1 MPISRLVQMIRR
13 AKPLTLE
20 EGLNILKRDHYRCQ
34 YCGLD
39 GSTSF
44 ENYLVMTVDFVIPR
58 ARGGK
63 KEPRNLV
70 TACRPCN
77 LIKGRR
83 VFKTFEEA
91 KAYVLQRR
99 EELRK
104 EWEARM
110 ARLKG
115 HKAAAPSAG

>member
-83 VFKTFEEA
+83 VFKSFEEA

>member
-83 VFKTFEEA
+83 VFKSFEEA

-115 HKAAAPSAG
+115 HKAAAPSEG

>member
-13 AKPLTLE
+13 AKPLTIE

-39 GSTSF
+39 GSASF
-44 ENYLVMTVDFVIPR
+44 ENYLVMSVDFVIPR

-77 LIKGRR
+77 LIKGRH
-83 VFKTFEEA
+83 VFRNFDEA

-104 EWEARM
+104 EWETRM

>member
-1 MPISRLVQMIRR
+1 MPVSRLIQLIRR
-13 AKPLTLE
+13 AKPLTVE

-44 ENYLVMTVDFVIPR
+44 ENYLVMTVDFVVPR

-63 KEPRNLV
+63 KESRNLV

-83 VFKTFEEA
+83 VFKNFEEA
-91 KAYVLQRR
+91 KAYVLKRR
-99 EELRK
+99 EELRQ
-104 EWEARM
+104 EWEKRM
-110 ARLKG
+110 ARLKT
-115 HKAAAPSAG
+115 HPAGA